1 MLPGEGAGHC
11 PSAKGDA
18 ALLVRAVQEARLRLG
33 KAPGGP
39 SLWLWR
45 VPQAAQQSCA
55 VTRPL
60 LRPPANRGWEWDVGQ
75 GAGRWGGESSVWT
88 RPEARAREKGRWERS
103 RWGLEPVGVEQTPR
117 DAAATQPEEDTADRG
132 WTGKPVGPRGRCKG
146 GMGGGMGVDGVELR
160 GRHRSGWDGRG
171 GAWGWEGTRES
182 AWGGVDAGTGAHVE
196 GQREGWMRGHQ
207 GGWRLPRSNDGG
219 LWGGGAGHH
228 GTEQR
233 AGQGWAGLGQM
244 EGWV

>member
-11 PSAKGDA
+11 PSAEGNA
-18 ALLVRAVQEARLRLG
+18 ALLVRAIQEARLCLG

-39 SLWLWR
+39 SLWLWQ
-45 VPQAAQQSCA
+45 VPQAAQPSCTA
-55 VTRPL
+55 TRPL
-60 LRPPANRGWEWDVGQ
+60 LRSPADRGQEWDVGR
-75 GAGRWGGESSVWT
+75 GAGRWGGESLART
-88 RPEARAREKGRWERS
+88 CPEARDHEKGRWERS
-103 RWGLEPVGVEQTPR
+103 RWGPERWGWSRPH
-117 DAAATQPEEDTADRG
+117 AMQPEEDTADRG

-146 GMGGGMGVDGVELR
+146 GMGAGMGVDGVELR
-160 GRHRSGWDGRG
+160 GGHRSGWDGRG
-171 GAWGWEGTRES
+171 GAWGWEGTREPV
-182 AWGGVDAGTGAHVE
+182 WGGVDAGTGAHVE
-196 GQREGWMRGHQ
+196 GQMEGWMQGHQ
-207 GGWRLPRSNDGG
+207 GGWRLPRSGDGG